1 MATNP
6 CLYAL
11 GFTPVRVQLALDG
24 VCEGRQREERPA
36 VPGISSTGRSQVA
49 SVEVLPGRTHH
60 NAAQTHTHGAHWNI
74 RLPQC
79 ADCHDVS

>member
-1 MATNP
+1 MATN
-6 CLYAL
+6 LSLHAL

-24 VCEGRQREERPA
+24 MCEGRQREERPA
-36 VPGISSTGRSQVA
+36 VSGIPAAGRPQVA
-49 SVEVLPGRTHH
+49 SVEVLPGRTHN

-79 ADCHDVS
+79 ADRHNVS